1 MKPAVAKKT
10 TLDRYLRDRYLRRA
24 LIVNDGSFAFVWE
37 RPVTTGLLAVSAIC
51 LLAPAIA
58 RAARR

>member
-10 TLDRYLRDRYLRRA
+10 TLDRYLRRA